1 MPILSNFPSGVPS
14 SITKELANHV
24 GSKKNP
30 HAVTAEQIGALPLTG
45 GTLTGD
51 LTGKHIV
58 GTWLQTTQAGHQT
71 TKATKIAVLDAS
83 GLVYYRTPA
92 ELMSDMG
99 ISNGDEV
106 AYG

>member
-14 SITKELANHV
+14 SVTEELANHV

-45 GTLTGD
+45 GTLTGN
-51 LTGKHIV
+51 LIGEHIV
-58 GTWLQTTQAGHQT
+58 GTRLQTKQAEHQT

-83 GLVYYRTPA
+83 GWVYYRTPT
-92 ELMSDMG
+92 ELMSDME